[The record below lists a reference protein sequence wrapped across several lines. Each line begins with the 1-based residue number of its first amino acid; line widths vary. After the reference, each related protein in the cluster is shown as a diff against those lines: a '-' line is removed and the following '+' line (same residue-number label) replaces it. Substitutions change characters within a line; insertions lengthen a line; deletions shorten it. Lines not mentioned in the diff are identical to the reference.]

1 MRIVVC
7 LTQVLDPEI
16 PPSEFRLDSQRK
28 AVAEGVG
35 RLVLNIFDENALEVA
50 LQLRERVA
58 ERASEDRVT
67 EPVEIIAITVGPPS
81 AADILRKALSVRA
94 DRAILIVAPEGVP
107 LNGFMVARLLA
118 AAVRKLQPVDL
129 VLCGREAGEWHGGQ
143 VGAFLAEELGW
154 AGVSFVARVEV
165 EEGGGFLMRRQSDDG
180 WEIVR
185 AARPAVA
192 TVTNDETNVPR
203 LPKVRDTLLAARA
216 EIPRWTVSELVG
228 DPSVFPQG
236 APLEVREMFIPSS
249 SKVCEMI
256 EGETIEEKAARLIH
270 ELRRR
275 RIL

>member
-7 LTQVLDPEI
+7 VTQVLDPEI
-16 PPSEFRLDSQRK
+16 PPSEFRLDPERK
-28 AVAEGVG
+28 AAAEGVG

-50 LQLRERVA
+50 LQLRERLT
-58 ERASEDRVT
+58 ER
-67 EPVEIIAITVGPPS
+67 VEIIALTVGPPS
-81 AADILRKALSVRA
+81 AADVLRKALSVRA
-94 DRAILIVAPEGVP
+94 DGAILIVAPEGVL
-107 LNGFMVARLLA
+107 LNGFVVARLLA

-129 VLCGREAGEWHGGQ
+129 VLCGREAGDWHGGQ

-165 EEGGGFLMRRQSDDG
+165 EEEGFLMRRQSDEG

-216 EIPRWTVSELVG
+216 EIPMWTASELVG
-228 DPSVFPQG
+228 DQEKLWTVG
-236 APLEVREMFIPSS
+236 APLEVREMFIPSE

-256 EGETIEEKAARLIH
+256 EGETIEEKAARLMQ